1 MKGKSTKIHGAGSYS
16 MKIVRK
22 TYTREKQKPK
32 KEKSHLNQS
41 KPEKKTKKQ
50 TNLGTKY
57 TLLLLL
63 SNENVMY

>member
-1 MKGKSTKIHGAGSYS
+1 